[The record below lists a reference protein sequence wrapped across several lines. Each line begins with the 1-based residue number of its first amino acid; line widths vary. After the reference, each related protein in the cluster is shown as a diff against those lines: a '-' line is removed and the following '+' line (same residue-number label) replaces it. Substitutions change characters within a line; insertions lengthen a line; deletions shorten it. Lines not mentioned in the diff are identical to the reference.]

1 MRYFIACFL
10 ACIAMPFSLKA
21 QTDRDSLLSYSKL
34 VIRSSKQVEKSLND
48 ITQKSDKL
56 LTESGRQ
63 FQAIMS
69 QIEKIDR
76 HIASEM
82 TKKLNLLSTKDLINE
97 YDLIPQRFQGEYLPY
112 LDSAVGII
120 SFIAKKG
127 SDIEGITEALSKVKY
142 FQKELSKAQAIHQQL
157 QQKVALVDQF
167 LKSHQQKLIKIQA
180 KLNKLNASLAEYSGK
195 IRAIK
200 ESFRN
205 PSKIQEQ
212 ALAMLSKNKQ
222 FAEFMKQNS
231 FLSGL
236 FPGSS
241 SPTNTDESIGLL
253 SRYTLND
260 QIGKRLNTSLDQI
273 APITA
278 KMSASNNG
286 SGGEDPLKALIGSIP
301 GNSVRTPKVESGERK
316 YEFGFT
322 LQTTRVSSI
331 YPSIADFALTAG
343 YDIQK
348 KLSIGGGISYKMGM
362 GTGINNIKITN
373 QGLGFRSYAD
383 YKWKK
388 TFFLT
393 AGFEMNYM
401 KPFSELR
408 TLAIIDKWTS
418 SGLIGVT
425 KKIDFSSSF
434 VKSMRIQLFW
444 DFLAQ
449 GRMVQTQPVLFRIG
463 YTF

>member
-10 ACIAMPFSLKA
+10 ACIAMPVSLKA
-21 QTDRDSLLSYSKL
+21 QTDKDSLLSYSKL

-48 ITQKSDKL
+48 ITEKSDKL
-56 LTESGRQ
+56 LTESDRQ
-63 FQAIMS
+63 IQAIVS
-69 QIEKIDR
+69 QVEKIDKR
-76 HIASEM
+76 IASEM
-82 TKKLNLLSTKDLINE
+82 TDMLKALSTKDLVIKN
-97 YDLIPQRFQGEYLPY
+97 DLIPQGFQGEYLPY
-112 LDSAVGII
+112 LDSAVGMI
-120 SFIAKKG
+120 SFIANKG
-127 SDIEGITEALSKVKY
+127 SEIEGLAEALNKVKS
-142 FQKELSKAQAIHQQL
+142 FQKEISKAQELQKQL
-157 QQKVALVDQF
+157 QQKVALIDQF
-167 LKSHQQKLIKIQA
+167 LKSHQQKLLKIQG
-180 KLNKLNASLAEYSGK
+180 KLNKLNTTVAEYSSK
-195 IRAIK
+195 IRTIK

-222 FAEFMKQNS
+222 FAEFMKQHS

-241 SPTNTDESIGLL
+241 SPTNTDKSIGLL
-253 SRYTLND
+253 SRSILNE
-260 QIGKRLNTSLDQI
+260 QIGKRLNSSLEQI
-273 APITA
+273 APIAA

-286 SGGEDPLKALIGSIP
+286 SGGEDPLKALTGSIP
-301 GNSVRTPKVESGERK
+301 CNTFRTPKMESGERK

-331 YPSIADFALTAG
+331 YPSMADFALTAG
-343 YDIQK
+343 YNIQK

-408 TLAIIDKWTS
+408 TIAIIDKWTS